1 MGRGIQGAAL
11 KALGAQDHVMTVV
24 SRERRAE
31 HFIRIHFRSETLLQD
46 IIDTPGSF
54 IRGWFPDPDGG
65 NKQFQ
70 RGYTIIN
77 ADPAAGT
84 FDIDFVIH
92 QPLGPASAWA
102 LNCEMGD
109 ELVVTRYGADV
120 FSLLDPPPAGYLF
133 LGDLAAYPA
142 ICEIV
147 ASIPEDQKVV
157 VYLESHSEHDFELPL
172 PDGPNI
178 EAAWVPELPDGQGLV
193 QALAGRDWAGWYAW
207 VTAEVLTT
215 RRAKTLLQREFDINR
230 PMLHAQAYWVR
241 GKSMGRSRAAA
252 QATSQQPT
260 QAALPTRQP
269 EPLLKPARRA
279 LIMGGI
285 AQALVAVLEIM
296 PFILFAEV
304 ARLFPRGGSRDEF
317 VATSFVALLVMGVN
331 ALGTAL
337 VLFGMHYFDSRFE
350 MAVRRRLMSKLTV
363 LPLGGSAIARPPT

>member
-24 SRERRAE
+24 GRERRAE

-102 LNCEMGD
+102 LNCETGD
-109 ELVVTRYGADV
+109 ELVVTRYGADA

-157 VYLESHSEHDFELPL
+157 VYLESHSEHDFDLPL
-172 PDGPNI
+172 PEGPNI
-178 EAAWVPELPDGQGLV
+178 EAAWVPELPDGQGLA

-207 VTAEVLTT
+207 VTAEVLAT
-215 RRAKTLLQREFDINR
+215 RRAKTLL
-230 PMLHAQAYWVR
+230 
-241 GKSMGRSRAAA
+241 
-252 QATSQQPT
+252 
-260 QAALPTRQP
+260 
-269 EPLLKPARRA
+269 
-279 LIMGGI
+279 
-285 AQALVAVLEIM
+285 
-296 PFILFAEV
+296 
-304 ARLFPRGGSRDEF
+304 
-317 VATSFVALLVMGVN
+317 
-331 ALGTAL
+331 
-337 VLFGMHYFDSRFE
+337 
-350 MAVRRRLMSKLTV
+350 
-363 LPLGGSAIARPPT
+363 